1 MLMEVAEMPH
11 RPSDLLSMPADGYSP
26 VACLDFDLGCV
37 GFARRFRRMQ
47 EATVLVDAPKT
58 GKHRRAQ
65 VSAPKHSESEL
76 LRVLGIDL
84 EDRGA
89 LAVDRHLE
97 QLTLDGAAEQLPGRD
112 GVQLH
117 AEAVLA
123 IGRRQEHARLLDQEL
138 VGLAERATTAPVCR
152 AAIPGEATDQAAT
165 RNRERIACAR
175 QKIIRNAAKLVHAR
189 QWR

>member
-84 EDRGA
+84 EELADLVGVVSEQDWA
-89 LAVDRHLE
+89 AVDWGE
-97 QLTLDGAAEQLPGRD
+97 DEDSA
-112 GVQLH
+112 
-117 AEAVLA
+117 
-123 IGRRQEHARLLDQEL
+123 
-138 VGLAERATTAPVCR
+138 TAPEPP
-152 AAIPGEATDQAAT
+152 AE
-165 RNRERIACAR
+165 
-175 QKIIRNAAKLVHAR
+175 
-189 QWR
+189 